1 MSRAKKQATL
11 FDLGGQKGTE
21 NHVPKKEPFSGPDNT
36 FSVGC
41 PVCLTAM
48 DLLSMENRIKHVEEC
63 LSMAAIQESRTI
75 KRESVALKAEPCPV
89 RDLQVLPEISVSKQ
103 ETIEVIE
110 LDENES
116 PDEKQEIVINARTKR
131 RGSQKAPPQKRKREL
146 GAPQKEKLRYVNSQ
160 PTVKRKK
167 EATPKNEE
175 EQLELLPLSR
185 KNEIPDLKVL
195 KFPVKD
201 SAIYRLSVDAFCY
214 KPHDSIHQ
222 YFLSHFHSDHYGGI
236 TKKWCRE
243 RTIDSKII
251 YCSEITGRLLNIR
264 YSVEPCH
271 LFSMKNDTRYK
282 IHSFEE
288 KLENGGKISAEK
300 SPGVYVTCI
309 DANHCPGAVIFLF
322 EGISVDGKSTFT
334 LHCGDFRVNKNIMLH
349 PLLQRFLVGAEN
361 RLENVYLDT
370 TYMTPKYNFP
380 KQEQVCESVATLIH
394 EFANNDT
401 LVKEVFGSSLQ
412 TRITDFLTGK
422 KATLKKYLVLVGTY
436 LIGKEKLAVAVLKRL
451 GNSPIYVSNVHSRGD
466 KDHIIRSYHDEYL
479 DSVLTTDAV
488 ATLHHDVMIHLVPMK
503 IAGNIQEL
511 QNYFNHNGYHSHFE
525 RCIGLRPTG
534 WSFKNTDEEPE
545 GTEETVE
552 IDEAELSLQSTAAL
566 LKKRPKYTHLDVL
579 AQNTNKANKK
589 VDTSTHRIYLIPY
602 SEHLS
607 FRELSYFVVF
617 FNIGHVIPTVNTL
630 NPYSALAMAEII
642 RRWETIREVMTGK
655 GKHLPQ
661 FIQDAVS
668 GLSLD
673 DF

>member
-21 NHVPKKEPFSGPDNT
+21 NHGPKKEPFSGPDNT

-41 PVCLTAM
+41 PVCSTAM
-48 DLLSMENRIKHVEEC
+48 DSLSMENRIKHVEEC

-89 RDLQVLPEISVSKQ
+89 RDLQVSPEISVSEQ

-175 EQLELLPLSR
+175 ERLELLPSSR

-201 SAIYRLSVDAFCY
+201 STIYRLSVDAFCY
-214 KPHDSIHQ
+214 KPHDSMHQ

-288 KLENGGKISAEK
+288 KLENGGQISAEM

-322 EGISVDGKSTFT
+322 EGISMDGKSTFT

-422 KATLKKYLVLVGTY
+422 KATSKKYLVLVGTY
-436 LIGKEKLAVAVLKRL
+436 LIGKEKLAVAVSKRL

-488 ATLHHDVMIHLVPMK
+488 ATSHHDVMIHLVPMK

-579 AQNTNKANKK
+579 AQKTNKANKK
-589 VDTSTHRIYLIPY
+589 ADTSTHRIYSIPY
-602 SEHLS
+602 SEHSS

-617 FNIGHVIPTVNTL
+617 FNIGHVIPTVNTS
-630 NPYSALAMAEII
+630 NPYSASAMAEII

-655 GKHLPQ
+655 GKNLPQ